1 MRLQHKGHIHYCC
14 ARWLMGRILTY
25 MTNQETLKRT
35 LGERLAKARRINGW
49 SQAQVSAKLGIS
61 RRSITRYEDDA
72 TVPSTAILIAWANIC
87 DVPFEWLS
95 SETVTGTDLQGYL
108 GHPALRGKK
117 SQVDGPC
124 VAPAAA

>member
-1 MRLQHKGHIHYCC
+1 MRLQHKGHTPTPC
-14 ARWLMGRILTY
+14 ARWLTRGILAH

-49 SQAQVSAKLGIS
+49 SQAEVSAKLGIS

-72 TVPSTAILIAWANIC
+72 TVPSLAILIAWANIC

-95 SETVTGTDLQGYL
+95 SETITATDLQGYR
-108 GHPALRGKK
+108 GHPALRGA
-117 SQVDGPC
+117 SPQVTAATHAP
-124 VAPAAA
+124 VAA